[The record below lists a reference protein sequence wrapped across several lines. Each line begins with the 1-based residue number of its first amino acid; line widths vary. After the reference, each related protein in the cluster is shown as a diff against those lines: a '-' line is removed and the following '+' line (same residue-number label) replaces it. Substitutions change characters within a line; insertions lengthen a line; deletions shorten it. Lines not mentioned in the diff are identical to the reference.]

1 MSYKLL
7 KNNLI
12 VYMKPTANNMLWVFY
27 LLKLNLSAA
36 LTIVHLQV
44 FFKNCI
50 FEKIKMKYG
59 EI

>member
-1 MSYKLL
+1 
-7 KNNLI
+7 
-12 VYMKPTANNMLWVFY
+12 MKPTANNMLWVFY